1 MAESLPP
8 TSDALVEFV
17 RIGEVAATTT
27 HLLELSL
34 HAHTRF
40 GAPERRTR
48 PASGPVGP
56 VEQLVLQQARDY
68 LAVAREGF
76 TLGLRA
82 GRGVS
87 AAALR
92 FLLDRVLL
100 DWGALEEELARAA
113 EQDGASGGAEGAG
126 SPAAAAVSP
135 EAPPAGFAAL
145 RHQLLA
151 SGMAAV
157 ALGML
162 PRTPAGEITFPYSHG
177 QPPTYADIPAPAS
190 PAALLLRLEEM
201 ERLLWEVMGG
211 GLQELVNR
219 RYGPLRR
226 TYGFFEVSALL
237 ARREAERFG
246 VKPAHTLA
254 RFS

>member
-1 MAESLPP
+1 MAESLPSVP
-8 TSDALVEFV
+8 RDALTEFV

-34 HAHTRF
+34 HAHTRL
-40 GAPERRTR
+40 GAPEGRAQ
-48 PASGPVGP
+48 PAGP
-56 VEQLVLQQARDY
+56 VEHLVLQQARDY
-68 LAVAREGF
+68 LAVAREGV
-76 TLGLRA
+76 TLSARA
-82 GRGVS
+82 GQGAS
-87 AAALR
+87 AAELR
-92 FLLDRVLL
+92 FLLHRVLL
-100 DWGALEEELARAA
+100 DWRALEEELARAA
-113 EQDGASGGAEGAG
+113 AEQGDAATGPG
-126 SPAAAAVSP
+126 SAAAASAP
-135 EAPPAGFAAL
+135 APPGALASL

-211 GLQELVNR
+211 GLQDLVNR

-246 VKPAHTLA
+246 VKPARTIA